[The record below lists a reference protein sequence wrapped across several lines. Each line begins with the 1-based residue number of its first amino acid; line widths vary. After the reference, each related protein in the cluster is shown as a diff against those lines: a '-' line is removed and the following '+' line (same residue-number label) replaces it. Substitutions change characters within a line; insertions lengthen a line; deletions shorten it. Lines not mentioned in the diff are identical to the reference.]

1 MALDCPTDEIITGN
15 SYPQQGIGGETSS
28 SLFSYF
34 LMDLLAIHTGSQKVD
49 EIRFTIAYVM
59 YSFVL
64 NSRSAWN

>member
-34 LMDLLAIHTGSQKVD
+34 LMDLLAIHTGS
-49 EIRFTIAYVM
+49 
-59 YSFVL
+59 
-64 NSRSAWN
+64 